1 MNLFTK
7 EPVPNE
13 QAKKGKN
20 MYLKRLELQGFKS
33 FADKTVLEF
42 MPGITSA
49 IGPNGSGKSN
59 IADAIRWVLGE
70 QSMKELRGGKSVD
83 IIFAGTQNRKSL
95 GFAEASLVF
104 DNQDGKLPIEYKEV
118 IVTRK
123 LYRSGETGYYINKTQ
138 CRLKDILELFMDT
151 GIGKDGYSIIGQG
164 KIDEILSNKSED
176 RRNVFEEAA
185 GIVKFKTR
193 KEESEKK
200 LEHTKLNV
208 LRIND
213 ILTEIEANLEPLKQQ
228 SDKAKRY
235 LDLKNELKS
244 IEVGL
249 FLYNIEKYKN
259 DLVKV
264 QEDIE
269 IMQNTCNLEEGKLEK
284 IKILKEELKGQIDD
298 LIEEIENT
306 QNLRFTSQKDVETLT
321 SEINVAKSKIENNEE
336 NRKRFEEEIEETKAK
351 ILKTEEEMKFK
362 LCKKESL
369 KENKEKYEKELEEK
383 QSELEKI
390 NKTLSEKELEIENDK
405 RKLEENTDLK
415 YEIEGNINEQ
425 KANISNIEKRKV
437 QLQNDIQ
444 NSISELD
451 NTRFSKEEIEKGFFE
466 IQKEKNNVT
475 KELQDI
481 ITEKSKAEEQIK
493 SIDIKI
499 NNSIQELSFKES
511 KHKFLVETEK
521 EKDGYQRSVKAL
533 LLECEKTKE
542 LGKGVKGA
550 LAELIDVPQ
559 NLETAIEMAL
569 GASLQNIVTENEQ
582 DAKRLIEHLR
592 KNNLGRASFLP
603 ISNIQGKRPEK
614 IKGNIQ
620 GVLGLASDLI
630 KYDKKYE
637 QIILNLLGR
646 TVIVENMD
654 TAIKVSKENGHSFK
668 IVTVDGDII
677 SQTGSMTGGSVNKK
691 TVKILGRSKE
701 IEELANQ
708 IENIKKMQEDL
719 KKQKEDIINSN
730 KQVLENSE
738 KLENAIQ
745 TIEIKY
751 NVENQKLNTVKENI
765 ERISNHLEKLRTEK
779 AELEKQKEEYLKVI
793 EEKNKEK
800 SKIDSENEEIK
811 AKINEYS
818 SLNKDTAKI
827 VDDLNF
833 DITNLKISV
842 SSFNESESSI
852 DEMAEMLK
860 NEIENQ
866 NVSIKNKKSQI
877 EKINIEQKEL
887 ENKINKTNSK
897 IEELKAKTL
906 SSDEDIEKM
915 KKERQTANEKLSLKE
930 KEEVDEFKVIEDLK
944 GQIVKIEVKKSKI
957 DDDLN
962 ETITSLWNEY
972 ELTPNGVEGY
982 EKPANIAITT
992 RRVSNLKQDIR
1003 ELGSVNVDSIEEYKN
1018 QKQRYDFMCE
1028 QRLDLENTMAKLRDM
1043 INEITDSMKV
1053 RFKEK
1058 MKIINENFGQT
1069 FKELFGGGEARIKLE
1084 DEANILECGI
1094 DIEAQPPG
1102 KKLQSMGL
1110 LSGGERAFTAIA
1122 LLFAILK
1129 MNPAPFCVLDEI
1141 EAALDDVNVN
1151 RYAEFLKKF
1160 AVGTQFL
1167 VITHRKGTMEAADT
1181 VYGVTMEEKG
1191 ISKLLS
1197 MKLSKQ

>member
-1 MNLFTK
+1 
-7 EPVPNE
+7 
-13 QAKKGKN
+13 

-42 MPGITSA
+42 MPGITTV

-59 IADAIRWVLGE
+59 IADSIRWVLGE

-104 DNQDGKLPIEYKEV
+104 DNSDGKLPIEYKEV

-123 LYRSGETGYYINKTQ
+123 LYRSGETGYFINKTQ

-200 LEHTKLNV
+200 LEHTKLNI

-213 ILTEIEANLEPLKQQ
+213 ILSEIEGNLDPLKQQ

-249 FLYNIEKYKN
+249 FLYNIEKYKEN
-259 DLVKV
+259 LEKI

-284 IKILKEELKGQIDD
+284 IKILKEELKGEIDD
-298 LIEEIENT
+298 LTEQIENT
-306 QNLRFTSQKDVETLT
+306 QNLRFTNQKDVETLS
-321 SEINVAKSKIENNEE
+321 SEISINKSKIENNEA
-336 NRKRFEEEIEETKAK
+336 NKKRFQEEIEETKEK
-351 ILKTEEEMKFK
+351 ILKTQEEMKTK
-362 LCKKESL
+362 LSKKENL
-369 KENKEKYEKELEEK
+369 KENKEKYEKELQEK
-383 QSELEKI
+383 QQELEEI
-390 NKTLSEKELEIENDK
+390 NKTLSQKELEIENDK
-405 RKLEENTDLK
+405 RKLEENTDKK
-415 YEIEGNINEQ
+415 YEIEGLISEQ
-425 KANISNIEKRKV
+425 KANISNLEKRKI
-437 QLQNDIQ
+437 QIKNEIQ
-444 NSISELD
+444 NNISELD
-451 NTRFSKEEIEKGFFE
+451 NTRFTKEEIEKGFFE
-466 IQKEKNNVT
+466 IQKEKNDLT
-475 KELQDI
+475 KKQEEYESKKKLA
-481 ITEKSKAEEQIK
+481 EKEINSINIK
-493 SIDIKI
+493 M
-499 NNSIQELSFKES
+499 NNNIQELNFKES

-521 EKDGYQRSVKAL
+521 EKDGYQKSVKAL
-533 LLECEKTKE
+533 LKDCEKIKE
-542 LGKGVKGA
+542 LGIGVKGA
-550 LAELIDVPQ
+550 LAELIDVPEK
-559 NLETAIEMAL
+559 LETAIEMAL
-569 GASLQNIVTENEQ
+569 GASLQNIVTESEQ
-582 DAKRLIEHLR
+582 DAKKLIEHLR

-603 ISNIQGKRPEK
+603 ISNIKGKMPEK
-614 IKGNIQ
+614 IKGNQ
-620 GVLGLASDLI
+620 DGVLGIASNLI

-654 TAIKVSKENGHSFK
+654 IAINVSKQNGNMFK
-668 IVTVDGDII
+668 IVTLDGDII
-677 SQTGSMTGGSVNKK
+677 SQTGSMTGGSINKK

-701 IEELANQ
+701 IEELSK
-708 IENIKKMQEDL
+708 NIQEIKAEQEKL
-719 KKQKEDIINSN
+719 QQEKQKIEENN
-730 KQVLENSE
+730 KKVFEECE
-738 KLENAIQ
+738 KLDGLLQ

-751 NVENQKLNTVKENI
+751 NVENQKLNTTKENI
-765 ERISNHLEKLRTEK
+765 DRISNHLEKLRKESTD
-779 AELEKQKEEYLKVI
+779 LENQKEEILKAI
-793 EEKNKEK
+793 EEKTNQK
-800 SKIDSENEEIK
+800 EEIDLQNNEIK
-811 AKINEYS
+811 EKINEYN
-818 SLNKDTAKI
+818 LTNKDTSKI

-842 SSFNESESSI
+842 SSFNESENSI
-852 DEMAEMLK
+852 DEIAKMLE

-866 NVSIKNKKSQI
+866 NKSIKNKENQI
-877 EKINIEQKEL
+877 EKIELEQKEF
-887 ENKINKTNSK
+887 EEKINLANSK
-897 IEELKAKTL
+897 IEELKSKVTN
-906 SSDEDIEKM
+906 SDEDIEKM
-915 KKERQTANEKLSLKE
+915 KKQRQTANEKLSLKE
-930 KEEVDEFKVIEDLK
+930 KEEIDEFKVIEDLK
-944 GQIVKIEVKKSKI
+944 GQIVKIEVKKNKTE
-957 DDDLN
+957 DDLTS
-962 ETITSLWNEY
+962 TISELWNEY
-972 ELTPNGVEGY
+972 ELTPNNIEDY
-982 EKPANIAITT
+982 KKPENIAITT
-992 RRVSNLKQDIR
+992 RRVNNLKQDIR

-1028 QRLDLENTMAKLRDM
+1028 QRLDLENTMAKLRNM
-1043 INEITDSMKV
+1043 IQEITDNMKT

-1058 MKIINENFGQT
+1058 MKIINQNFGQT

-1084 DEANILECGI
+1084 DETNILECGI

-1160 AVGTQFL
+1160 AVNTQFL

-1197 MKLSKQ
+1197 MKLNS